1 MTDAVL
7 SLPWLLAIGAVFCAG
22 LLLLWKE
29 ARTAGLIIAQFFLT
43 IGLPVVVILGALVWA
58 ALPFL
63 GQLETGIQQAMIAG
77 LVIAVG
83 WLTTAIFAELAKS
96 RGRAERLRDYHKA
109 LYAEIGNT
117 LESLWVVGE
126 TEAYVAALTD
136 RMEKEADYVP
146 FIPREHH
153 DHVYDAVIAEID
165 VLPRQ
170 TIDAIVAYYS
180 LIKSVSALADD
191 MRGETFKTLDA
202 PRRTAMYSDY
212 VGMRKQA
219 YLFGK
224 YALRLIKAYSD
235 GGARA
240 AQQIISSQ
248 GADLSATSQGSV

>member
-1 MTDAVL
+1 
-7 SLPWLLAIGAVFCAG
+7 
-22 LLLLWKE
+22 
-29 ARTAGLIIAQFFLT
+29 
-43 IGLPVVVILGALVWA
+43 
-58 ALPFL
+58 
-63 GQLETGIQQAMIAG
+63 
-77 LVIAVG
+77 
-83 WLTTAIFAELAKS
+83 
-96 RGRAERLRDYHKA
+96 
-109 LYAEIGNT
+109 
-117 LESLWVVGE
+117 
-126 TEAYVAALTD
+126 
-136 RMEKEADYVP
+136 MEKEADYVP

-153 DHVYDAVIAEID
+153 DHVYDAVITEID

-191 MRGETFKTLDA
+191 MRGETFKTLDP